1 LVRQQKTP
9 YKAIGSNKHSP
20 QAMNRAPLSNAEED
34 ALLLQ
39 ETIRAIKQLF
49 RLVSFPI
56 RATRSLYRLIS
67 LSIRSFLF
75 LQRLHGFCRLTEVF
89 WEGRWPSFRIVV
101 SRPGEEL
108 LRTDPNV
115 RFLWDEL
122 NDAIDADEDFY
133 VDL

>member
-1 LVRQQKTP
+1 
-9 YKAIGSNKHSP
+9 
-20 QAMNRAPLSNAEED
+20 MNRPPLSAAEED

-39 ETIRAIKQLF
+39 ETIRAIRSLF

-56 RATRSLYRLIS
+56 RATRSLYHLVS
-67 LSIRSFLF
+67 FSIRSFLL
-75 LQRLHGFCRLTEVF
+75 LQRLHGVCTLTEVF
-89 WEGRWPSFRIVV
+89 FERRLPSFRIVI

-108 LRTDPNV
+108 LRTDANV

-133 VDL
+133 ADL